1 MPCMRSTIR
10 QRRRFLPHLPPS
22 SMRCSFSPELVPPL
36 FHAMRGVFQKRLE
49 NDSADG
55 SSPPPSPLTRLRLH
69 HSYRSL
75 RGKSAVS
82 VVGGTPL
89 EISSNNSTGGKMD
102 FTKKSGYNLLVC
114 NTAVVLRFFLGKAT
128 RSMNK
133 LTLVCE
139 MASKEFPV
147 LLEYEGNW
155 VVHDYLRICLKNRAQ
170 KAKKDQQQ
178 KDKEPEAKGKARV
191 ADHSSWLLLANLPVF

>member
-1 MPCMRSTIR
+1 MIPQMGRPHL
-10 QRRRFLPHLPPS
+10 RRRSH
-22 SMRCSFSPELVPPL
+22 
-36 FHAMRGVFQKRLE
+36 
-49 NDSADG
+49 
-55 SSPPPSPLTRLRLH
+55 RLRLH

-114 NTAVVLRFFLGKAT
+114 NTAVVLRFFLGK
-128 RSMNK
+128 
-133 LTLVCE
+133 E
-139 MASKEFPV
+139 
-147 LLEYEGNW
+147 
-155 VVHDYLRICLKNRAQ
+155 H
-170 KAKKDQQQ
+170 KKPRKIQQQ